1 MERYKIL
8 KSVGDGTYGVVFK
21 AVNTS
26 SGEVCAIKKMK
37 TKFKSWE
44 ECLGLREI
52 KSLRKLSHSNIV
64 KLKEAFRVND
74 ELHLVFEFL
83 DENLYQLIK
92 DRTDPLPETKIRG
105 IIHQILLGLEYMHKH
120 GFFHRD
126 LKPENLMISGDIC
139 KITDFGLAREIRSK
153 PPFTDYV
160 STRWYRAPE
169 ILLRGTNYNSPVDI
183 FALGC
188 IMAELYML
196 RPLAPGAN
204 ENDQLL
210 KLCSV
215 LGTPNMSSWPE
226 GYKLA
231 SAMGYRFP
239 QCVPMNFNSLVP
251 TASYEALQ
259 IMLKMLTWDPQKRP
273 TAAECLQHPYFAS
286 FNGGNIVDEARIT
299 DSMHRTGSKW
309 SNGSSRIGG
318 NSSKGKWT
326 IKGSFPD
333 RKEPMLPR
341 LKEVPEMSL
350 NKPVLRPEPQKL
362 KEDAFLPPVFNHAKA
377 VSNPLRAISRE
388 KPGYLNDRLNS
399 GYEPQ
404 TKMPAYY
411 VPKFNS
417 ANLAAL
423 GNMGNPGNLG
433 HGLGSLAP
441 PAKKLPPIGSFG
453 GIGNNILGKPSG
465 LGRLRY

>member
-26 SGEVCAIKKMK
+26 NGEICAIKKMK

-44 ECLGLREI
+44 ECLDLREI
-52 KSLRKLSHSNIV
+52 KCLRKLSHNNIV

-83 DENLYQLIK
+83 DENVYQLIK
-92 DRTDPLPETKIRG
+92 DRTDPLPEPKIKS
-105 IIHQILLGLEYMHKH
+105 IIHQVLLGLEYMHKH

-126 LKPENLMISGDIC
+126 MKPENLMVSGDIC
-139 KITDFGLAREIRSK
+139 KITDFGLAREIRSR

-196 RPLAPGAN
+196 RPLAPGVN

-210 KLCSV
+210 KFCSV
-215 LGTPNMSSWPE
+215 LGTPTMNAWPE

-231 SAMGYRFP
+231 SSMSYRFP
-239 QCVPMNFNSLVP
+239 QCVPMNFNALVP

-259 IMLKMLTWDPQKRP
+259 LMLKMLAWDPQKRP
-273 TAAECLQHPYFAS
+273 TASECLQHPYFAV
-286 FNGGNIVDEARIT
+286 FNGVDEARIT

-318 NSSKGKWT
+318 NSSKGKWS
-326 IKGSFPD
+326 IKPTVPE

-341 LKEVPEMSL
+341 LKEVPEIAYTKNL
-350 NKPVLRPEPQKL
+350 PRPEPQKL
-362 KEDAFLPPVFNHAKA
+362 KEDPFLPPVFSQPKA
-377 VSNPLRAISRE
+377 VSIPARGISRE
-388 KPGYLNDRLNS
+388 KPSYLNDRIGS
-399 GYEPQ
+399 GFEPQ
-404 TKMPAYY
+404 QKVPGYY

-417 ANLAAL
+417 
-423 GNMGNPGNLG
+423 GNISGNNVV
-433 HGLGSLAP
+433 
-441 PAKKLPPIGSFG
+441 KKLPPIGSFG
-453 GIGNNILGKPSG
+453 SIGSSVLGKPSG